1 MTDSLDQD
9 LSPAALLGQ
18 WDIPSIWCSKY
29 YFFHKIFQN
38 NSQKPFQFII
48 LFSYK
53 IAKIKIK
60 SFECPKSIRN
70 YEKKNTWNIR
80 LECATWLPETW
91 EPEKKTCES
100 RHRTGQVW
108 DFQTSGFPNSTRRGL
123 EATWFILWIFYCT
136 WRPENTTLASKMI
149 PFCIPFCIAFCIPF
163 CIPFI
168 RRLVDES
175 HGPSKP
181 LIWVCKF

>member
-1 MTDSLDQD
+1 M
-9 LSPAALLGQ
+9 
-18 WDIPSIWCSKY
+18 K
-29 YFFHKIFQN
+29 
-38 NSQKPFQFII
+38 
-48 LFSYK
+48 
-53 IAKIKIK
+53 
-60 SFECPKSIRN
+60 
-70 YEKKNTWNIR
+70 KKNTWNIR

-168 RRLVDES
+168 RHLVDES
-175 HGPSKP
+175 YVPSKP
-181 LIWVCKF
+181 LIWVCKFYRKFGPYFLLICPVHLHRSFSCIHLPGPSKSCMEIEALLHG